1 MNKFFQKISIR
12 DAAQFLGAMIIF
24 VSCKADPSQT
34 RLRTDD
40 NDQKLNPQGFG
51 IALSDDQLALLQI
64 GIAKTTV
71 GQITACQG
79 KTRIEICT
87 QASPLAITSKPPVS
101 DRLIFESS
109 TAIDPEKNGV
119 FFAVAVE
126 GKIALRFKLNSK
138 TSTDPNSV
146 PSLPG
151 TGPGSALTIATFA
164 ALNSDTST
172 PEGTILRDIVNHI
185 PTEQI
190 SIYKDKNMMT
200 WGHETSHGIHAYL
213 RNTFGPPGIGV
224 NAFYLLN
231 GQYALVNE
239 PKIRKSAAGPYVPNV
254 LRGFR
259 FEGYVLGQKEWDDRP
274 LYIFD
279 EWNAYVNGGA
289 TAVELAKKNLWTDGN
304 LDAVRG
310 IIEFNVYALATA
322 MAVKEGDP
330 TYYADYKQF
339 REFIAYNIR
348 RGMII
353 HNEGRTMDYFKGF
366 DQDQYMQDFRTSPEA
381 EKLRAFAK
389 EFLGADWCKEVL
401 GF

>member
-1 MNKFFQKISIR
+1 MEKLIRKIAMAR
-12 DAAQFLGAMIIF
+12 VTQFVCVTLIF
-24 VSCKADPSQT
+24 VSCGTKPAQT
-34 RLRTDD
+34 RLRADD
-40 NDQKLNPQGFG
+40 DQKLNPQGLGVF
-51 IALSDDQLALLQI
+51 LSEAQLPLLQI
-64 GIAKTTV
+64 GLANTTS
-71 GQITACQG
+71 GQITACQS
-79 KTRIEICT
+79 KTRIENCT
-87 QASPLAITSKPPVS
+87 QASSVALTSKPAVS

-109 TAIDPEKNGV
+109 AAIDPEKNGN
-119 FFAVAVE
+119 FFAVSIE
-126 GKIALRFKLNSK
+126 GKIALRFKLNTK
-138 TSTDPNSV
+138 TPDPNSI
-146 PSLPG
+146 PG
-151 TGPGSALTIATFA
+151 TNGTGVGSALTIATFA
-164 ALNSDTST
+164 ALNSDTSA

-185 PTEQI
+185 PTDEI
-190 SIYKDKNMMT
+190 ATFFDKNKMT
-200 WGHETSHGIHAYL
+200 WGHETSHGIHSYL

-239 PKIRKSAAGPYVPNV
+239 PKIRKSAVAQYVPTN
-254 LRGFR
+254 LRGSR
-259 FEGYVLGQKEWDDRP
+259 FQLYVVGQTAWDDRP

-304 LDAVRG
+304 LDAVHG

-322 MAVKEGDP
+322 MATKAGDP
-330 TYYADYKQF
+330 IYYTDYKQF

-353 HNEGRTMDYFKGF
+353 HNEGRNMDYFKGF
-366 DQDQYMQDFRTSPEA
+366 DQEEYLQAFRTSPEA
-381 EKLRAFAK
+381 ENLRAFAK